1 MKVRLDN
8 VVISGGGA
16 ESPSG
21 LRIGQTRAIQTAD
34 YIGATF
40 GAQFARR
47 QYRLEIAFQVTR
59 LHASLREAEVF
70 VLDHPASIPASG
82 TLEIMTD
89 RSAGLSAYR
98 WIPNTVTVRVE
109 LLQHVGITT
118 VWSYSFLG
126 SEILKDNPRLTGQK
140 VKTD

>member
-1 MKVRLDN
+1 MDS

-21 LRIGQTRAIQTAD
+21 FRIGQTRAIQTAD
-34 YIGATF
+34 YIGATY

-59 LHASLREAEVF
+59 LHSSLREAEVF

-82 TLEIMTD
+82 TLEFITNV
-89 RSAGLSAYR
+89 SVGLSSGR
-98 WIPNTVTVRVE
+98 WIPNAVTVRVE
-109 LLQHVGITT
+109 LLQHIGLTT

-126 SEILKDNPRLTGQK
+126 AEVLTANPRLAGAN
-140 VKTD
+140 VKTTV